1 MMYNPSTRSPMKNL
15 TTLCLIL
22 LASGCDSP
30 GSVNVDTSPVGV
42 GLTAIAAALVLAAFI
57 GGDDE

>member
-1 MMYNPSTRSPMKNL
+1 MKYL
-15 TTLCLIL
+15 AVLCLIL
-22 LASGCDSP
+22 LASSCDSP

-57 GGDDE
+57 GGNDE